1 MRKLFTLGK
10 AMEDGEKPFWISYAD
25 LMSALMVTFLV
36 VMAVALLAITKDVTA
51 VEREDARR
59 RQEIELLLDRIEDVT
74 RRFPGTTLD
83 RARNAID
90 FGERARFETGSS
102 RLTREQ
108 AQQLVLFVI
117 DVMAVARAD
126 VGQKWLK
133 RVVAEGFADWRG
145 DYLLNLNLSLQR
157 SQRVL
162 CVLLDPSYATERA
175 LTSDEMEQ
183 AHDLFFVGGY
193 SSNSLKKTLEES
205 RRIEMRLE
213 FYEVHELHPE
223 HEEPANGDEFGKC
236 RI

>member
-1 MRKLFTLGK
+1 MRKMFVLGG
-10 AMEDGEKPFWISYAD
+10 AGDEGEKPFWISYAD

-36 VMAVALLAITKDVTA
+36 VMAVALLAITKDVSDA
-51 VEREDARR
+51 ERNEARR
-59 RQEIELLLDRIEDVT
+59 HQDIERLLDMIEETT
-74 RRFPGTTLD
+74 RRFPGTNFD
-83 RARNAID
+83 RARAVID

-102 RLTREQ
+102 RLTR
-108 AQQLVLFVI
+108 AQSQHLVLFVA
-117 DVMAVARAD
+117 DLLAVARED
-126 VGQKWLK
+126 VGRKWLK

-162 CVLLDPSYATERA
+162 CVLLDPGYASERA
-175 LTSDEMEQ
+175 LSGAEMRQ

-193 SSNSLKKTLEES
+193 SSNSLKQTLEES

-213 FYEVHELHPE
+213 FFELHEL
-223 HEEPANGDEFGKC
+223 PAPQAAPPQSDEFGKC